1 MKVISGCVIEKDN
14 KILMVQEGLEHCY
27 GQWNY
32 PAGHVDE
39 FEKITDAA
47 IREVKEETGLDV
59 KLKGVLPIYAIDKKS
74 ETHII
79 IRFVAEIIGGEIKV
93 DKKEILDAKWFSVED
108 IENMKQDEL
117 RNYDLAMSILNDYS
131 KNNIYPLEIF
141 NDNKFC

>member
-1 MKVISGCVIEKDN
+1 MKVISGCIIEKDK

-32 PAGHVDE
+32 PAGHVNE

-59 KLKGVLPIYAIDKKS
+59 KLKGVLPIYAVDKKY

-79 IRFVAEIIGGEIKV
+79 IRFVAEIIGGEIKF
-93 DKKEILDAKWFSVED
+93 DKKEILDAKWFSAED
-108 IENMKQDEL
+108 IKNMKQEEL
-117 RNYDLAMSILNDYS
+117 RNYDLAISILNDYT
-131 KNNIYPLEIF
+131 KNNLYTLEIF
-141 NDNKFC
+141 NDNKFF